1 MPDSG
6 RLPRLYDEREVGK
19 ILERATELQRQEP
32 ARAAEGGGL
41 SLEELEEIALE
52 AGIDPRHL
60 RQAAVELDTGEIDPS
75 GWDRLVGAHTTL
87 VFEATVPGELPQ
99 DDFEGVVS
107 AIQQVARE
115 HGQPSLLGRTL
126 TWQAETPSKTRSIQV
141 VVSAR
146 RGETYVRVE
155 ERLHQFASGL
165 FAGTIAGVGGG
176 VGLGV
181 GLPIGL
187 EVLGSAFFA
196 AAFPLGIIGLSYL
209 GAREIYRQV
218 VKRRRAKLAELLDR
232 ITEAVRW
239 SIEAGTPDEVEAPR
253 ELPPGEPDATT

>member
-1 MPDSG
+1 MPDSSK
-6 RLPRLYDEREVGK
+6 LPRLYDEREVGK
-19 ILERATELQRQEP
+19 ILERATEIQRQEP

-60 RQAAVELDTGEIDPS
+60 RRAAVELDTGEIDPS
-75 GWDRLVGAHTTL
+75 GWDRLVGDHTTL
-87 VFEATVPGELPQ
+87 VYEAMVPGELPQ

-115 HGQPSLLGRTL
+115 HGQPSLLGKTL

-146 RGETYVRVE
+146 RGETHIRVE

-165 FAGTIAGVGGG
+165 FGGIIGGVGGG

-187 EVLGSAFFA
+187 EALGSALFA
-196 AAFPLGIIGLSYL
+196 TAFPLGIIGLSYL
-209 GAREIYRQV
+209 GARQIYRQV
-218 VKRRRAKLAELLDR
+218 IKRRRAKLAELLDSV
-232 ITEAVRW
+232 TEAVRR
-239 SIEAGTPDEVEAPR
+239 SIEDGLLEAPGTPR
-253 ELPPGEPDATT
+253 ELPAGEA